1 MDTAQ
6 QTLKD
11 QLQFGLGDR
20 LSKALHVAGVS
31 TTEMAD
37 ELEVARSTISNY
49 LNDHTKPKRLY
60 LRMWALKTGVP
71 LEWLETGIFPETPE
85 TEKAPT
91 PKGEGDG
98 ASYRTRTG
106 PYALQGDRT
115 AEIIPLFQAA

>member
-1 MDTAQ
+1 MDASQ
-6 QTLKD
+6 SLKE

-20 LSKALHVAGVS
+20 LSKALHVANVTSNDMAAELDVS
-31 TTEMAD
+31 RT
-37 ELEVARSTISNY
+37 TISNY
-49 LNDHTKPKRLY
+49 LNGRTKPKGLY
-60 LRMWALKTGVP
+60 MRIWALKTGVP
-71 LEWLETGIFPETPE
+71 LEWLETGIFPEAPE
-85 TEKAPT
+85 TEKTPT